1 MDLRCVDC
9 DSGYYTAARFAR
21 DLECAK
27 CGGKLVVVPDPET
40 ALADP
45 EEPSTPAAAL
55 AQVPVAG
62 R

>member
-1 MDLRCVDC
+1 LEC

-27 CGGKLVVVPDPET
+27 CGGELVVVPDGDTP
-40 ALADP
+40 LSDGD
-45 EEPSTPAAAL
+45 EPSALAAAL
-55 AQVPVAG
+55 APAPLAG